1 MYYNESDE
9 EQAERL
15 GNSVNN
21 VIDKILEKEVSYN
34 GVCLEVFI
42 VRVLFHLIKIYM
54 RGWGIDPRKD
64 IYASIAR
71 KLRNNKNKDYGKAK

>member
-1 MYYNESDE
+1 MYNESDE

-15 GNSVNN
+15 GNSINN
-21 VIDKILEKEVSYN
+21 VIDKMLEKEAYYN

-42 VRVLFHLIKIYM
+42 VRVLFHLIKIYT
-54 RGWGIDPRKD
+54 RGWGIDPRKN

-71 KLRNNKNKDYGKAK
+71 KLRNNKNKNYGKAK

>member
-21 VIDKILEKEVSYN
+21 VIDKMLEKEVSYN

-42 VRVLFHLIKIYM
+42 IRVLFHLIKIYM
-54 RGWGIDPRKD
+54 RGWGTDPRKD

>member
-1 MYYNESDE
+1 MYNESDE

-21 VIDKILEKEVSYN
+21 VIDKMLEKEASYN

-42 VRVLFHLIKIYM
+42 VRILFHLIRIYM
-54 RGWGIDPRKD
+54 RGWGDDPRKS
-64 IYASIAR
+64 IYASVAR
-71 KLRNNKNKDYGKAK
+71 KLRTIKRNKNYGRAK